1 MGNFRSRGQDIW
13 DLNELDKISEGGKHM
28 ITRRIICIFC
38 ICSLLLCSCS
48 NLKYV
53 EELDKWDCTVT
64 CAQTSKPDSYI
75 ITYSNETIVTSTGVL
90 TIQNQ
95 NDFDIKVH
103 LLADREKGE
112 VLDVGAGGITVQYQL
127 DKKAEYSLGI
137 HADVEEGTEIKVMVY
152 DGEEA
157 EPF

>member
-1 MGNFRSRGQDIW
+1 M
-13 DLNELDKISEGGKHM
+13 
-28 ITRRIICIFC
+28 
-38 ICSLLLCSCS
+38 
-48 NLKYV
+48 
-53 EELDKWDCTVT
+53 EETDKWDCSVI

-90 TIQNQ
+90 TIQNR

-103 LLADREKGE
+103 LLADREEGE
-112 VLDVGAGGITVQYQL
+112 VLEVGAGGVTVQYQL
-127 DKKAEYSLGI
+127 DKEAEYTLGI

-152 DGEEA
+152 EGEAA

>member
-1 MGNFRSRGQDIW
+1 MY
-13 DLNELDKISEGGKHM
+13 K
-28 ITRRIICIFC
+28 TRII
-38 ICSLLLCSCS
+38 SLIILMCTFSVLVCSCS
-48 NLKYV
+48 RLKHV
-53 EELDKWDCTVT
+53 EEVDKWDCTVT
-64 CAQTSKPDSYI
+64 CAQTSTPDSYI
-75 ITYSNETIVTSTGVL
+75 ITYSDEIIVTSTGVL

-112 VLDVGAGGITVQYQL
+112 VLEVGAGGITVQYQL
-127 DKKAEYSLGI
+127 DKEAEYTVGI
-137 HADVEEGTEIKVMVY
+137 HADVEDGTEIKVMVY

>member
-1 MGNFRSRGQDIW
+1 MY
-13 DLNELDKISEGGKHM
+13 K
-28 ITRRIICIFC
+28 TRII
-38 ICSLLLCSCS
+38 SLIILMCTFSMLACSCS
-48 NLKYV
+48 RLKHV

-64 CAQTSKPDSYI
+64 CAQTSTPDSYI
-75 ITYSNETIVTSTGVL
+75 ITYSDEIIVTSTGVL

-103 LLADREKGE
+103 LLADREKEE
-112 VLDVGAGGITVQYQL
+112 VLNVGAGGITVQYQL

-137 HADVEEGTEIKVMVY
+137 HADVEEGTEIKSMVY

>member
-1 MGNFRSRGQDIW
+1 MY
-13 DLNELDKISEGGKHM
+13 K
-28 ITRRIICIFC
+28 TRII
-38 ICSLLLCSCS
+38 SLIILMCTFSVLVCSCS
-48 NLKYV
+48 RLKHV
-53 EELDKWDCTVT
+53 EGVDKWDCTVI
-64 CAQTSKPDSYI
+64 CAQTSTPDSYI
-75 ITYSNETIVTSTGVL
+75 ITYSDEIIVTSTGVL

-112 VLDVGAGGITVQYQL
+112 VLEVGAGGITVQYQL

>member
-1 MGNFRSRGQDIW
+1 MY
-13 DLNELDKISEGGKHM
+13 K
-28 ITRRIICIFC
+28 TRII
-38 ICSLLLCSCS
+38 SLIILMCTFSVLVCSCS
-48 NLKYV
+48 RLKHV

-64 CAQTSKPDSYI
+64 CAQTSTPDSYI
-75 ITYSNETIVTSTGVL
+75 IIYCDEKIIASTGVL
-90 TIQNQ
+90 TIQNR
-95 NDFDIKVH
+95 NDFDIKVY

-112 VLDVGAGGITVQYQL
+112 VLEIGAGGITVQYQL

>member
-1 MGNFRSRGQDIW
+1 MY
-13 DLNELDKISEGGKHM
+13 K
-28 ITRRIICIFC
+28 TRII
-38 ICSLLLCSCS
+38 SLIILMCTFSVLVCSCS
-48 NLKYV
+48 RLKHV

-64 CAQTSKPDSYI
+64 CAQTSTPDSYI
-75 ITYSNETIVTSTGVL
+75 ITYCDEKIIASTGVL
-90 TIQNQ
+90 TIQNR
-95 NDFDIKVH
+95 NDFDIKVY

-112 VLDVGAGGITVQYQL
+112 VLEIGAGGITVQYQL

>member
-1 MGNFRSRGQDIW
+1 MY
-13 DLNELDKISEGGKHM
+13 K
-28 ITRRIICIFC
+28 TRII
-38 ICSLLLCSCS
+38 SLIILMCTFSVLVCSCS
-48 NLKYV
+48 RLKHV
-53 EELDKWDCTVT
+53 EEVDKWDCTVI
-64 CAQTSKPDSYI
+64 CAQTSTPDSYI
-75 ITYSNETIVTSTGVL
+75 ITYSDEIIVTSTGVL

-112 VLDVGAGGITVQYQL
+112 VLEVGAGGITVQYQL

>member
-1 MGNFRSRGQDIW
+1 MY
-13 DLNELDKISEGGKHM
+13 K
-28 ITRRIICIFC
+28 TRII
-38 ICSLLLCSCS
+38 SLIILMCTFSMLACSCS
-48 NLKYV
+48 RLKHV

-64 CAQTSKPDSYI
+64 CAQTSTPDSYI
-75 ITYSNETIVTSTGVL
+75 ITYSDEIIVTSTGVL

-112 VLDVGAGGITVQYQL
+112 VLEVGAGGITVQYQL

>member
-1 MGNFRSRGQDIW
+1 MY
-13 DLNELDKISEGGKHM
+13 K
-28 ITRRIICIFC
+28 TRII
-38 ICSLLLCSCS
+38 SLIILMCTFSMLACSCS
-48 NLKYV
+48 RLKHV

-64 CAQTSKPDSYI
+64 CAQTSTPDSYI
-75 ITYSNETIVTSTGVL
+75 ITYSDEIIVTSTGVL

-103 LLADREKGE
+103 LLVDREKEE
-112 VLDVGAGGITVQYQL
+112 VLNVGAGGITVQYQL

>member
-1 MGNFRSRGQDIW
+1 MY
-13 DLNELDKISEGGKHM
+13 K
-28 ITRRIICIFC
+28 TRII
-38 ICSLLLCSCS
+38 SLIILMCAFSILVCSCS
-48 NLKYV
+48 RLKHV

-64 CAQTSKPDSYI
+64 CAQTSTPDSYI
-75 ITYSNETIVTSTGVL
+75 ITYSDEIIVTSTGVL

-112 VLDVGAGGITVQYQL
+112 VLEVGAGGITVQYQL

>member
-1 MGNFRSRGQDIW
+1 MKKTRS
-13 DLNELDKISEGGKHM
+13 ISLS
-28 ITRRIICIFC
+28 ILICVF
-38 ICSLLLCSCS
+38 SVLLCSCS
-48 NLKYV
+48 NLKHV
-53 EELDKWDCTVT
+53 EETDKWDCSVI

-90 TIQNQ
+90 TIQNR

-103 LLADREKGE
+103 LLADREEGE
-112 VLDVGAGGITVQYQL
+112 VLEVGAGGVTVQYQL
-127 DKKAEYSLGI
+127 DKEAEYTLGI

-152 DGEEA
+152 EGEAA